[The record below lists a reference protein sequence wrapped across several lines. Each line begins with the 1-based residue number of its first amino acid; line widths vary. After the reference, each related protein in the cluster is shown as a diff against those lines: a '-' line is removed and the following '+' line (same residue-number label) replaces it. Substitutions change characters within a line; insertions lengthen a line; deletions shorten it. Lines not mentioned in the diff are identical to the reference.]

1 MLVTKEHSHI
11 AMIKISVTFGPQAA
25 QSLGSVLGSVSL
37 RFQAE
42 VCGNLDKAL
51 EMISSLAK
59 TNQFN

>member
-1 MLVTKEHSHI
+1 
-11 AMIKISVTFGPQAA
+11 MIKISVTFGPQAA

-51 EMISSLAK
+51 EMISGLAK